1 MPYSSAFFCES
12 FLVEEKS
19 TKRSSKKMWQK
30 CGRHT
35 KKDDEK
41 QFTQNKQQQ
50 QPRMYIYSYHGTV
63 VPGTVP
69 VPYRTSSSSVVVINT
84 HNSLIISSNNNTI
97 GRRIPR
103 LYRGRWW
110 FSLAIPRLVLAPKT
124 PYSLRLRPLSS
135 LYTRLR
141 TCRCNSRQTLGRDL
155 NTLSR
160 TIFVCFIVQ
169 MGRRRTTGGEWR
181 CKTAKG
187 WKQKVQRHSRAKIT
201 KHISLVPSLCTFPL
215 ARLRARRRNR
225 CSHRRGE

>member
-1 MPYSSAFFCES
+1 
-12 FLVEEKS
+12 
-19 TKRSSKKMWQK
+19 MWQK

-103 LYRGRWW
+103 LYRGRCW
-110 FSLAIPRLVLAPKT
+110 FFLATPLLVLAQKT
-124 PYSLRLRPLSS
+124 PCSLRPRPLSS
-135 LYTRLR
+135 LCIRPR
-141 TCRCNSRQTLGRDL
+141 TYRFNSRRILVRDL

-160 TIFVCFIVQ
+160 TVFSCVYRMKNERAC
-169 MGRRRTTGGEWR
+169 GE
-181 CKTAKG
+181 
-187 WKQKVQRHSRAKIT
+187 
-201 KHISLVPSLCTFPL
+201 
-215 ARLRARRRNR
+215 
-225 CSHRRGE
+225 

>member
-1 MPYSSAFFCES
+1 
-12 FLVEEKS
+12 
-19 TKRSSKKMWQK
+19 MWQK

-50 QPRMYIYSYHGTV
+50 QPRMYIYSYHGTTV